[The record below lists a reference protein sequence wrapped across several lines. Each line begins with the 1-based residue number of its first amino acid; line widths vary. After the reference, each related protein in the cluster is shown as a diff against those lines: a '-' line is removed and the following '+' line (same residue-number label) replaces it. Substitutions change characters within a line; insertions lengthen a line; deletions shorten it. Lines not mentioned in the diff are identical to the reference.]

1 MNSTRRQ
8 LREKVLQILYAYE
21 LSNDSLDFLFADL
34 TKDLNS
40 QDSISF
46 IKALTLKTIEHT
58 SEFDA
63 LISETSKNWD
73 IKRIAVI
80 DKILIRMA
88 ICEMLYYPDI
98 PTKVSINEVIEIAKR
113 FSTDHS
119 DKFING
125 VLDAILKKLKIQN
138 KINKKGR
145 GLIENKVSPNN

>member
-21 LSNDSLDFLFADL
+21 LSNDSLDFLVGEL

-46 IKALTLKTIEHT
+46 IKALTLKTIEHK

-63 LISETSKNWD
+63 LIIETAKNWD
-73 IKRIAVI
+73 INRIAVI
-80 DKILIRMA
+80 DKVLIRMA

-98 PTKVSINEVIEIAKR
+98 PTKVSINEVLEIAKR

-125 VLDAILKKLKIQN
+125 VLDAILKKLKTQN
-138 KINKKGR
+138 KISKKGR
-145 GLIENKVSPNN
+145 GLVENKVSPNN

>member
-21 LSNDSLDFLFADL
+21 LSNDSLDFLFGDL

-46 IKALTLKTIEHT
+46 IKSLTLKTIEHKI
-58 SEFDA
+58 EFDA
-63 LISETSKNWD
+63 LISETAKNWD

-80 DKILIRMA
+80 DKVLIRMA
-88 ICEMLYYPDI
+88 VCEMLYYPDI

-125 VLDAILKKLKIQN
+125 VLDAILKKLKTQN

-145 GLIENKVSPNN
+145 GLVENKISSNN

>member
-21 LSNDSLDFLFADL
+21 LSNDSLDFLFGDL

-46 IKALTLKTIEHT
+46 IKTLTLKTIEHK

-63 LISETSKNWD
+63 LIIETAKNWD

-80 DKILIRMA
+80 DKVLIRMA
-88 ICEMLYYPDI
+88 VCEMLYYPDI

-125 VLDAILKKLKIQN
+125 VLDAILKKLKTQN
-138 KINKKGR
+138 KISKKGR
-145 GLIENKVSPNN
+145 GLVEHKVSPNN

>member
-1 MNSTRRQ
+1 MISTRRQ

-21 LSNDSLDFLFADL
+21 LSNEPLDFLFSEL
-34 TKDLNS
+34 IKDIDS
-40 QDSISF
+40 EKSISF
-46 IKALTLKTIEHT
+46 MRTLTLKTIEHT
-58 SEFDA
+58 EEFDN
-63 LISETSKNWD
+63 LIVATSKNWD
-73 IKRIAVI
+73 IHRIAII

-125 VLDAILKKLKIQN
+125 VLDAILKKLKTQN
-138 KINKKGR
+138 KISKKGR
-145 GLIENKVSPNN
+145 GLIENKINSNS